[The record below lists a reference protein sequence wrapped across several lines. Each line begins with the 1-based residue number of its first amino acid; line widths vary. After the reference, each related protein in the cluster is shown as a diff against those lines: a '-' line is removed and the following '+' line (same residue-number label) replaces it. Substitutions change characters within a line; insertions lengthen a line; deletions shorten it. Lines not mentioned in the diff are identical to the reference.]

1 MKWFA
6 FILAATGVA
15 AASLPG
21 PLESVPNFK
30 SWKRLTAKPA
40 LMPDYV
46 ASMCAALIDPKLM
59 ADPHKGNL
67 IHVYV
72 NPTGEKEATRA
83 YAAVKAGKVPKKVS
97 FPEGTVIV
105 KSKFGDLD
113 MMGKVKDPVKAAQIQ
128 LLTVMVKLGKG
139 KSPKTGDWRFA
150 VLDGAGKKVLDDKR
164 QAMCWSCHKDMPA
177 DHVSFNYKY
186 KLR

>member
-1 MKWFA
+1 MLKWCA
-6 FILAATGVA
+6 LTLSASAVA
-15 AASLPG
+15 VASLPA
-21 PLESVPNFK
+21 PLDTVANFK

-46 ASMCAALIDPKLM
+46 ATMCSARIDPKLM

-83 YAAVKAGKVPKKVS
+83 YASVKAGKVPKKVS

-113 MMGKVKDPVKAAQIQ
+113 MVGKTKHPVKAAQIE

-150 VLDGAGKKVLDDKR
+150 VMDGAGKKVLDDKR

-177 DHVSFNYKY
+177 DHVSFDYRLK
-186 KLR
+186 